1 MADLIKE
8 LDVEFMDEVDC
19 EEFLDVS

>member
-1 MADLIKE
+1 MADFIEE

-19 EEFLDVS
+19 EEFLDVP